1 MAVCVR
7 HRSVFRPSLKRV
19 AWPALGVV
27 PQALCRCSIAPSLPC
42 MSYTIAVSDRMI
54 LACAPDDAPAELA
67 RRLETVLPG
76 DMGVRAHIESQL
88 VTVTGV
94 TLFPDDVAAFQAG
107 AIDLWHARPGAL
119 NGFADA
125 DGRQVTVAARLGGRK
140 P

>member
-1 MAVCVR
+1 
-7 HRSVFRPSLKRV
+7 
-19 AWPALGVV
+19 
-27 PQALCRCSIAPSLPC
+27 

-94 TLFPDDVAAFQAG
+94 TLFPDDVAAFRAG

-125 DGRQVTVAARLGGRK
+125 EGRRVTVAARLGGRK
-140 P
+140 PWGHRL